1 MIGRASTP
9 AVSPYLDAFNM
20 VSGGSTKRSSSS
32 TSVRSAKPRSAPG
45 TPKPGTPSTP
55 RRARTPGGS
64 QESGTV
70 FTLEFNG
77 GLRGASY
84 GMMIKQQPAGGRNPV
99 IVFTGSVSNND
110 KFSFTSKR
118 TPGQNFNAV
127 IYIDGLRYHQLSGCC
142 ENRFLFLIYIYG
154 LVSSN
159 WGKPWQTVCH
169 SAFIRY
175 S

>member
-77 GLRGASY
+77 GLRG
-84 GMMIKQQPAGGRNPV
+84 GRNPV

-142 ENRFLFLIYIYG
+142 ENRYKEG
-154 LVSSN
+154 SSFGN
-159 WGKPWQTVCH
+159 RLTIQKVEGAKPCYRCQ
-169 SAFIRY
+169 FEKELKKQR
-175 S
+175 